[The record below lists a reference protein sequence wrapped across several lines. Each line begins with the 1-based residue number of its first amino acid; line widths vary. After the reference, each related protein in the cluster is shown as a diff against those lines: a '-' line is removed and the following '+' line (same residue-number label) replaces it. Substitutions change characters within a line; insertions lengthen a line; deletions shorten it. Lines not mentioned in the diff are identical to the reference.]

1 MLKTKTLLA
10 SAAGVAATM
19 ALAAPAAA
27 QYQNPYNQGGVVGQ
41 IIGNVL
47 GYGQYPYGNYGY
59 GQPTYMNAQLAVNQ
73 CARAVEARLNGGY
86 GGYAYRRGARVLGI
100 DSVDVRSWNRLRIKG
115 VATSGRNYRNPWGYG
130 RYTHN
135 RSYGTPDLR
144 FTCRADRSGRVH
156 NVDIDRYR
164 YRTY

>member
-1 MLKTKTLLA
+1 MTMRNKLVA
-10 SAAGVAATM
+10 GAAGLAATA
-19 ALAAPAAA
+19 ALAGPAAA
-27 QYQNPYNQGGVVGQ
+27 QYQNNNSVGQ
-41 IIGNVL
+41 IIGQVL

-59 GQPTYMNAQLAVNQ
+59 GQGRYMNAQVAVNQ

-115 VATSGRNYRNPWGYG
+115 VATSGRNYNNPFGYG
-130 RYTHN
+130 RYNYN
-135 RSYGTPDLR
+135 RSYGVPDLR
-144 FTCRADRSGRVH
+144 FSCRADARGRVQ
-156 NVDIDRYR
+156 NVSIDRYR